1 MQRVTTVCS
10 IPVVAKDLQVIVAGK
25 KCYKTY
31 SQELLQNKM
40 FFSHSAN
47 AIACSRLS
55 QATGRLGLKRF

>member
-40 FFSHSAN
+40 FFFPTLQMQLLALAYLRQPGASA
-47 AIACSRLS
+47 
-55 QATGRLGLKRF
+55 